1 MDYSKKYNEKLISA
15 KEAAAKIKSGDRVE
29 MGWAAGVSKAVD
41 KEIAKR
47 VDELNDVIFYGGL
60 AFELPEVAKVDPEGK
75 HFVWNSWHSS
85 GGERK
90 AINAGAGAFYVPLRY
105 SELPKYYRDEVD
117 LDVAIVVATP
127 MDKHGYFNFGLNTS
141 HQMAVIEKAKTVIIE
156 VNEKFPYCFGRSESE
171 IHIDKVDYVVEAE
184 PTDPFEV
191 PSAPYGDVDKAVAE
205 YIVDEIP
212 NGATLQLGIGGMPN
226 AVGALIADSDL
237 KDLGVHS
244 EMYVDAFVEM
254 SKKGKVNGSK
264 KTIDRYRQV
273 YGFAAGSKELYEFI
287 DENPE
292 CMAAPVS
299 YTNAAAVVKEID
311 NFISINNAL
320 NVDLWGQV
328 SSESTGFKH
337 ISGAGGQLDFALGA
351 YLAKGGKSIIC
362 LSSTYTNKKGEVE
375 SRILPNFKTGSAI
388 TVARPNTQYIVTEY
402 GIFNCKGKSTWER
415 AEGLINLAHPDF
427 RDELIKNAE
436 EMGIWRASN
445 KR

>member
-1 MDYSKKYNEKLISA
+1 MDYSKKYSEKLISA
-15 KEAAAKIKSGDRVE
+15 KEAAAKIQSGDRVE
-29 MGWAAGVSKAVD
+29 MGWAAGMSKAVD

-47 VDELNDVIFYGGL
+47 VEELDDVVFYGGL
-60 AFELPEVAKVDPEGK
+60 AFELPEVVKADPDGK
-75 HFVWNSWHSS
+75 HFVWNSWHA
-85 GGERK
+85 GGPERK

-105 SELPKYYRDEVD
+105 SELPKYYRDELD
-117 LDVAIVVATP
+117 LDVAVVVATP

-141 HQMAVIEKAKTVIIE
+141 HQMAIIEKAKTVIVE
-156 VNEKFPYCFGRSESE
+156 VNEAMPYCFGRSESE
-171 IHIDKVDYVVEAE
+171 VHIDNVDYIVEAE
-184 PTDPFEV
+184 PTAPFEV
-191 PSAPYGDVDKAVAE
+191 PVAGFGDVDKAVAQF
-205 YIVDEIP
+205 IVDEIP

-244 EMYVDAFVEM
+244 EMYVDAFVDM
-254 SKKGKVNGSK
+254 SMKGKVNGSK
-264 KTIDRYRQV
+264 KTIDKYRQV
-273 YGFAAGSKELYEFI
+273 YAFAAGSKKLYEFL
-287 DENPE
+287 DNNPE
-292 CMAAPVS
+292 AMAAPVD
-299 YTNAAAVVKEID
+299 YTNSAAVVKEID

-328 SSESTGFKH
+328 SSESTGLKH

-362 LSSTYTNKKGEVE
+362 LSSTFTNKKGETV

-388 TVARPNTQYIVTEY
+388 TVARPNTHYICTEY

-427 RDELIKNAE
+427 RDELIRDAE
-436 EMGIWRASN
+436 EMGIWNATN